1 MRILPH
7 HQNTGGFFVAVLVK
21 KAPMP
26 WNKRYP
32 KVLSHKHYLMY
43 TSLTC
48 AVLRATAGT
57 PTLSFLPAHLPAL
70 MFPAEEGRLSPLS
83 SPDWRLRSG
92 SDPRRHSS
100 SPRGCCNGG
109 RGRKCRRGSRRDGT
123 QRSLVGPRDPCK
135 RWSVWVSHV
144 DLRST
149 KKLCTMEP
157 SAAEN
162 SVM

>member
-26 WNKRYP
+26 WNKRHP

-48 AVLRATAGT
+48 AVLRAGT
-57 PTLSFLPAHLPAL
+57 PTLSSLSAHLPAL
-70 MFPAEEGRLSPLS
+70 MFPAEKGCLSPLS
-83 SPDWRLRSG
+83 SPDWRLCS
-92 SDPRRHSS
+92 SPDPRRHSS
-100 SPRGCCNGG
+100 TPRGCSDGERGG
-109 RGRKCRRGSRRDGT
+109 KRRRGSRRDGT
-123 QRSLVGPRDPCK
+123 QRSLLGPRDPCR
-135 RWSVWVSHV
+135 RWSVWVSHA

-149 KKLCTMEP
+149 QKLCTMEH